1 MQMTDAAQSKII
13 PVVLS
18 GGAGTRLWPL
28 SRERMPKQFLS
39 IVTDHT
45 MLQDTISRCQGEGFS
60 GEPIIVSLADQ
71 ATLISSQL
79 ADIGVAADIL
89 LEPAR
94 RDSCAAVLSGAI
106 AALSRDKDALVLL
119 LAADHHISDVEGFR
133 AKVLEARDAAL
144 RGYVVTFGISPT
156 RPATS
161 YGYLAPGEKIG
172 TTGCFRLSRFRE
184 KPAVD
189 VARQYI
195 VEGCLWNS
203 GNFLARAQDLIDAAR
218 QVAPEVL
225 NAALEANRLARR
237 EGRVMILDQAAYEKS
252 PRISLDYA
260 IMEKISNAAVIPVSY
275 GWSDVGTWDSIAEIL
290 PHDTESNT
298 VSGPA
303 SVVNGS
309 NNLVYSSGVPT
320 IVNGLD
326 DVIVVTTPDG
336 VLVTRRGRSEELK
349 TVLADLAKAGKA
361 VPS

>member
-1 MQMTDAAQSKII
+1 MSAAQESQII

-39 IVTDHT
+39 IVTANT
-45 MLQDTISRCQGEGFS
+45 LLQDTIRRCEGEGFS
-60 GEPIIVSLADQ
+60 SEPVIVSLADQ
-71 ATLISSQL
+71 AGLIMQQL
-79 ADIGVAADIL
+79 GDIGVVADIL

-94 RDSCAAVLSGAI
+94 RDSCAAVVSGAL
-106 AALSRDKDALVLL
+106 AALKRDPDSLVLL
-119 LAADHHISDVEGFR
+119 LAADHHIADVASFR
-133 AKVLEARDAAL
+133 AKVLEARSAAQK
-144 RGYVVTFGISPT
+144 GYIVTFGITPT

-161 YGYLAPGEKIG
+161 YGYLAPGDQISETSCYK
-172 TTGCFRLSRFRE
+172 LSRFRE

-195 VEGCLWNS
+195 AEGSLWNS
-203 GNFLARAQDLIDAAR
+203 GNFLARAADLIAAAKA
-218 QVAPEVL
+218 VAPEVL
-225 NAALEANRLARR
+225 AAAIEASDKAKHN
-237 EGRVMILDQAAYEKS
+237 GRVVMLDRSAYEKS

-275 GWSDVGTWDSIAEIL
+275 GWSDIGTWDSIADIL
-290 PHDTESNT
+290 PSDENSNA
-298 VSGPA
+298 VHGEA

-309 NNLVYSSGVPT
+309 NNLVFSNGVPT
-320 IVNGLD
+320 LVNGLD

-336 VLVTRRGRSEELK
+336 VLVMRKGRSEDLK
-349 TVLADLAKAGKA
+349 TVLAELAKAGRA

>member
-1 MQMTDAAQSKII
+1 MAGAAQSKII

-28 SRERMPKQFLS
+28 SRERLPKQFLS

-45 MLQDTISRCQGEGFS
+45 MLQDTIMRCQGDGFS
-60 GEPIIVSLADQ
+60 DEPVIVSLADQ
-71 ATLISSQL
+71 AALISDQL
-79 ADIGVAADIL
+79 GAIGITADIL

-94 RDSCAAVLSGAI
+94 RDSCAAVISGAI
-106 AALSRDKDALVLL
+106 AALARDENALVLL

-133 AKVLEARDAAL
+133 AKVLEARDAA
-144 RGYVVTFGISPT
+144 RMGYVVTFGITPT
-156 RPATS
+156 RPAMS
-161 YGYLAPGEKIG
+161 YGYLAPGIKIDG
-172 TTGCFRLSRFRE
+172 TSCFKLSRFRE
-184 KPAVD
+184 KPALE

-195 VEGCLWNS
+195 AEGCLWNS
-203 GNFLARAQDLIDAAR
+203 GNFLARAQDLVDAAK

-225 NAALEANRLARR
+225 AAAVEANQLAKRT
-237 EGRVMILDQAAYEKS
+237 GRILTLDQKAYEKS

-290 PHDTESNT
+290 PHDTKYNT

-309 NNLVYSSGVPT
+309 NNLVYASGVPT